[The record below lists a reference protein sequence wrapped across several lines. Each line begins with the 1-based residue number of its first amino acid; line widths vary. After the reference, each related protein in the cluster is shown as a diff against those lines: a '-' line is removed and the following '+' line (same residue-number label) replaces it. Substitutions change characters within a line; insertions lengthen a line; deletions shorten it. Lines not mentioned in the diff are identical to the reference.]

1 MIDFVKGL
9 DAYGRLSNEKL
20 FIENFKK
27 PARKIGITFDR
38 AINLSE
44 VDHDALLKQF
54 PECQA
59 LESGTTLRYSED
71 MFEKLK
77 MRYDENGKAE
87 EGLEDHMY
95 YDDEGNIACYFG
107 DTRIS
112 GDLSLYF
119 NDFFLYI
126 GGNSATVWYQEDYT
140 KPLDT
145 LNKIVTTLPK
155 IVKKPKSLEIG
166 IIGLTNGDYYVTNRP
181 ISTMDVNIK
190 KQYNDDFKD
199 VYKKIVDFI
208 SPDHVGSGVVLLNG
222 KPGCGKSSLLR
233 KLIRECPAQYI
244 YITPAIAA
252 HLSEPELTTFLLDN
266 QDSVFILED
275 CEQVI
280 MDRENNAF
288 GTAIAS
294 LLNMSD
300 GLMSDIFNG
309 KFICTYNT
317 STDKI
322 DSALLRKGRCI
333 THYEFK
339 PLEEKKSAALLK
351 ELYKLSADEAAEIAK
366 DGMTLADIYNY
377 SPDEVN
383 EEPKKKSK
391 RKLGI

>member
-1 MIDFVKGL
+1 MKT
-9 DAYGRLSNEKL
+9 S
-20 FIENFKK
+20 
-27 PARKIGITFDR
+27 
-38 AINLSE
+38 
-44 VDHDALLKQF
+44 
-54 PECQA
+54 
-59 LESGTTLRYSED
+59 
-71 MFEKLK
+71 
-77 MRYDENGKAE
+77 
-87 EGLEDHMY
+87 
-95 YDDEGNIACYFG
+95 
-107 DTRIS
+107 
-112 GDLSLYF
+112 
-119 NDFFLYI
+119 YI
-126 GGNSATVWYQEDYT
+126 
-140 KPLDT
+140 
-145 LNKIVTTLPK
+145 
-155 IVKKPKSLEIG
+155 KSLI
-166 IIGLTNGDYYVTNRP
+166 
-181 ISTMDVNIK
+181 
-190 KQYNDDFKD
+190 KD
-199 VYKKIVDFI
+199 VPN
-208 SPDHVGSGVVLLNG
+208 S
-222 KPGCGKSSLLR
+222 
-233 KLIRECPAQYI
+233 YI

-383 EEPKKKSK
+383 EAPKKKSK